1 MNRLISKPF
10 ANESLISSIENTM
23 TNNFDSIHTN
33 PHIFSNKIVTIDFSI
48 LFEVAGEDPVFL
60 KTMLTTFIDNMP
72 DTLSKIQK
80 GIETGDWDTV
90 YKAAHFAK
98 SSLSIVKVDK
108 MLELVLLIEKQA
120 KTRENL
126 DQIAENFAEMSKSFQ
141 HAKQV
146 IQEQMLSV

>member
-1 MNRLISKPF
+1 
-10 ANESLISSIENTM
+10 M

-33 PHIFSNKIVTIDFSI
+33 PHIFSNKIVTIDISI

-72 DTLSKIQK
+72 GSLLKIQE
-80 GIETGDWDTV
+80 GIENSDWESV

-120 KTRENL
+120 KTRQNL
-126 DQIAENFAEMSKSFQ
+126 DQIAENFAEMSNSFQ
-141 HAKQV
+141 HAKQL
-146 IQEQMLSV
+146 IQEQILTI